1 MNAFSKRGLRPL
13 GWLASVLAIGAVA
26 ALAAGWL
33 PGGANAAPPAVTV
46 YKTASC
52 GCCVGWV
59 EHLQAAGFQT
69 QVHDVA
75 DLAAVKG
82 QLGVPPA
89 LGSCHTATVG
99 GYVIEGHVPAADIA
113 RLLAQRPAGKG
124 LAVPGMPVGSP
135 GMEQGEQVDPY
146 QVLLWGEGGAPRV
159 FAEHAHAGR

>member
-1 MNAFSKRGLRPL
+1 MRVLSKRGLRPL
-13 GWLASVLAIGAVA
+13 GWLLGVLAIGAAA

-33 PGGANAAPPAVTV
+33 PGGANAAPPMVAV
-46 YKTASC
+46 YKTARC

-75 DLAAVKG
+75 DLAAVKE
-82 QLGVPPA
+82 QLGVPRA

-99 GYVIEGHVPAADIA
+99 GYVIEGHVPAADIR
-113 RLLAQRPAGKG
+113 RLLAQRPPGSG

-135 GMEQGEQVDPY
+135 GMAYGDRVDRY
-146 QVLLWGEGGAPRV
+146 QVLLWGDGEERV
-159 FAEHAHAGR
+159 FAQHGPKVP